1 VRVVSGLADMDF
13 NVGRI
18 ARDGERLVVE
28 SRAGG
33 GVPTVVYVDR
43 DDVHAGLRALLR
55 SPGALGFLL
64 AAPFRRATRRAA
76 GQASRASVDDVN
88 NPWR

>member
-18 ARDGERLVVE
+18 ARDGERLIVE
-28 SRAGG
+28 SRAGD
-33 GVPTVVYVDR
+33 VPTVVYVDR
-43 DDVHAGLRALLR
+43 VDVHAGLRALLR

-64 AAPFRRATRRAA
+64 TAPFRRATRRAA
-76 GQASRASVDDVN
+76 GPAPRASADDVN